1 MDDVSAESIRRVVAS
16 VPASIDANLVA
27 AWHNAVSDA
36 GRSSALR
43 NLVFAVEHTAPD
55 LAIELA
61 RHSTAFAVQT
71 SDVSLIADAALLLAV
86 QLCDGGHIVDAEIE
100 ARLGLSMAAKLRNN
114 DPIPYLRAISVRGL
128 IAEAAGDDHSARRDY
143 ETVLMSTSD
152 PITVLAGRVSL
163 ASLELDLDRP
173 ERALEHLAQANS
185 TLDLA
190 DDVISAG
197 TAASARRMFDQLQAS
212 SIVRLAD
219 QQRALDAR
227 ANISKHLQAADELCA
242 ERRRVDSPDDKASQM
257 LLASIE
263 ADVYRLRG
271 DVNAAAERSAFAV
284 ALADGQH
291 TRAIAAPYVS
301 RAKYLEDVGEV
312 NQAIVLWNA
321 ALEVAASR
329 ELVRRTVATR
339 LALAYERLGDFENAF
354 RVTRSSLATV
364 QPPGS

>member
-1 MDDVSAESIRRVVAS
+1 MGDVADESIHQVVAS
-16 VPASIDANLVA
+16 VPTSIDANLAA

-86 QLCDGGHIVDAEIE
+86 QLCDGGHIIE
-100 ARLGLSMAAKLRNN
+100 AEVEAQLGLSMAAKLRNT

-128 IAEAAGDDHSARRDY
+128 IAEAAGDDQGARRDY
-143 ETVLMSTSD
+143 EIVLMSTSD

-163 ASLELDLDRP
+163 ASLEHDLGRS
-173 ERALEHLAQANS
+173 ESALEHLALANS

-190 DDVISAG
+190 RDEIGAG

-212 SIVRLAD
+212 SLVRLVE
-219 QQRALDAR
+219 QQRVLDQRR
-227 ANISKHLQAADELCA
+227 A
-242 ERRRVDSPDDKASQM
+242 DSPDDHSSQM

-271 DVNAAAERSAFAV
+271 DTKSAAERSAFAV
-284 ALADGQH
+284 ALADERH
-291 TRAIAAPYVS
+291 SRTLTAPYVS

-312 NQAIVLWNA
+312 DRAISLWNA
-321 ALEVAASR
+321 ALEVAGSR
-329 ELVRRTVATR
+329 ELVRRMVATR

-354 RVTRSSLATV
+354 KATRSSLATM